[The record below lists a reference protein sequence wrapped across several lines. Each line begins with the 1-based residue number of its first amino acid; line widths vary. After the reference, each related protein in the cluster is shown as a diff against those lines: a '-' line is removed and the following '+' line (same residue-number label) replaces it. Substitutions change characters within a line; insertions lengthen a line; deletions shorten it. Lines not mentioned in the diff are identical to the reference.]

1 MLLRRGLRATL
12 AGHPHLE
19 IVGEADNGRTAV
31 ELVKELKPDVAVL
44 DVTMPGLNGLDAT
57 RAIVT
62 ANPGTRVLILTVH
75 ESEQLVHEV
84 LTAGARGYLLKSDA
98 GTDLVGAIEAIAADN
113 LYFASRVGQHIL
125 NNLRP
130 TERHPAGGTVGI
142 LSARERELVQL
153 LAEGRSTKDIARI
166 LEISVSTAETHRR
179 NIMRKMGFE
188 SVSDVVRYA
197 IKNRMIEP

>member
-1 MLLRRGLRATL
+1 
-12 AGHPHLE
+12 
-19 IVGEADNGRTAV
+19 
-31 ELVKELKPDVAVL
+31 VAVL

-57 RAIVT
+57 RAIV
-62 ANPGTRVLILTVH
+62 AASPGTRVLILTVH

-113 LYFASRVGQHIL
+113 LYFASRVAQHIL
-125 NNLRP
+125 NNLRQ
-130 TERHPAGGTVGI
+130 TERAPAGASGGV

-153 LAEGRSTKDIARI
+153 LAEGRSTKEIARI